1 MKLLDKIEKIKI
13 YFTNISKIVNFIM
26 KTVGEAQALKDKKA
40 NGWTW
45 TEWVLAFLDDALKY
59 AQELAA
65 LSNPAPVQTK
75 GIKVTAVT
83 ASSKKLTGQDTR
95 KTTFRNARYC
105 VIRNHI
111 NAHCFFCCE
120 EKLAHMARPSTWV
133 VGKQKKQKE

>member
-83 ASSKKLTGQDTR
+83 ATSKQLTGQYR
-95 KTTFRNARYC
+95 TTYFKEQVRSHNAF
-105 VIRNHI
+105 V
-111 NAHCFFCCE
+111 
-120 EKLAHMARPSTWV
+120 K
-133 VGKQKKQKE
+133 

>member
-1 MKLLDKIEKIKI
+1 MKLLDKIERIKI

-45 TEWVLAFLDDALKY
+45 TEWVIAFLEDAFKY

-75 GIKVTAVT
+75 GVKVTAGAK
-83 ASSKKLTGQDTR
+83 ASMKLTGHYR
-95 KTTFRNARYC
+95 TTYFKEQARRHNAF
-105 VIRNHI
+105 
-111 NAHCFFCCE
+111 A
-120 EKLAHMARPSTWV
+120 K
-133 VGKQKKQKE
+133 